1 MIEKLRNGGF
11 RGHARH
17 SAAVQHLLD
26 SIEERV
32 IGTLG
37 KGDVQGAGFRIG
49 MGRHRERGIENSER
63 QERAPGRVR
72 MLAFKR
78 KDGATPLLGKCGS
91 ELVLGDGSN
100 VKKEVADTAGTRCTL
115 KAKSIAELRVG
126 DGSLLNQEQAERKT
140 MRFRFLFEKGREQIA
155 NAIFEV
161 RAKAGRL
168 TKPM

>member
-1 MIEKLRNGGF
+1 MIEKLRDGGF
-11 RGHARH
+11 RGHARDG
-17 SAAVQHLLD
+17 AAVQHLLD

-32 IGTLG
+32 IGALG
-37 KGDVQGAGFRIG
+37 KGDVQGASVRIG
-49 MGRHRERGIENSER
+49 MGRHRERGIENGER

-78 KDGATPLLGKCGS
+78 KDGAAPLLGKCGS
-91 ELVLGDGSN
+91 ELVLRDGSN
-100 VKKEVADTAGTRCTL
+100 AKKEVADTAGTRCTL

-126 DGSLLNQEQAERKT
+126 DGGLLNQEQAERKT